1 MDKIKYYV
9 IKYKKIIIIT
19 IVSIIVLLSIISIV
33 LNSNST
39 NDVETL
45 EIEETSKEEDKEKE
59 IKRVKVD
66 VKGYVNKPGVYELDA
81 TSRVIDAINSAGG
94 LNKDANTEYLN
105 LSKTLQDQMVII
117 VYSNSEVSKFKETD
131 EQVIYIEKACKCPD
145 NENDACISEEDV
157 VNTIGKTDNTTS
169 TSKNPSTNNSGTSS
183 STNKTQQTNTIVSIN
198 TGTLQELMTLTG
210 IGESKA
216 KAIIEYREKNN
227 GFKTLEE
234 LMNVSGIGE
243 KTYSKIKDRIK
254 L

>member
-1 MDKIKYYV
+1 MNKFKYYI
-9 IKYKKIIIIT
+9 IKYKKILIIIT
-19 IVSIIVLLSIISIV
+19 ILSIILLLLFLNLPID
-33 LNSNST
+33 NSNE
-39 NDVETL
+39 VI
-45 EIEETSKEEDKEKE
+45 EIEQSNEINEKAVDEVISNETKM
-59 IKRVKVD
+59 VKVD
-66 VKGYVNKPGVYELDA
+66 IKGYVNNPGVFELSNA
-81 TSRVIDAINSAGG
+81 SRVIDAINAAGG
-94 LNKDANTEYLN
+94 LKEDANTDYLN

-117 VYSNSEVSKFKETD
+117 VYSNSEISKFKKSD
-131 EQVIYIEKACKCPD
+131 EKVIYIEKACNCPD

-157 VNTIGKTDNTTS
+157 VNTIGRTEENS
-169 TSKNPSTNNSGTSS
+169 TTNNDSKTSS
-183 STNKTQQTNTIVSIN
+183 STNKNQQTNAIVSIN
-198 TGTLQELMTLTG
+198 SGTLQELMTLTG